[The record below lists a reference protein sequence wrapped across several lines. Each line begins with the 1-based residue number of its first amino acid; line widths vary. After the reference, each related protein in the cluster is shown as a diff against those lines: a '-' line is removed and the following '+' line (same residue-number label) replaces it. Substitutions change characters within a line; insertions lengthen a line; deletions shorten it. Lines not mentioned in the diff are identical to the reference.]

1 MLLHANG
8 AENTR
13 CDVFLL
19 TRLVYAKGTFLGT
32 CGGSTRDDTCIDARK
47 PESNVLNMLRAD
59 DRQNQGANYR
69 HQIGCATMTRSS
81 KSCLLLLPP

>member
-1 MLLHANG
+1 MPLHANG

-19 TRLVYAKGTFLGT
+19 TQLVYAKGTSLGT

-47 PESNVLNMLRAD
+47 QESNASNMLRAD
-59 DRQNQGANYR
+59 DQQNQGAN
-69 HQIGCATMTRSS
+69 
-81 KSCLLLLPP
+81 